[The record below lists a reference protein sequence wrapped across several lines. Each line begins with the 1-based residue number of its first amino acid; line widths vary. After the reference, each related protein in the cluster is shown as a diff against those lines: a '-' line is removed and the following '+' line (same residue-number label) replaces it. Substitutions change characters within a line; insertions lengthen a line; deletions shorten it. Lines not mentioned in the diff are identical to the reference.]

1 MLLTNRVHYI
11 VYIISSIYIYISTCI
26 VNMAEIFFFGGGLS
40 FDRRSCRFHWRSQ
53 NEIDSIT
60 FFLMVKWFLMMI
72 LILRKL
78 IIVIFM

>member
-11 VYIISSIYIYISTCI
+11 VYIISSIYISTCI
-26 VNMAEIFFFGGGLS
+26 VNMAEKFFWGGLS